1 MKFKACLLLLV
12 TLAINCLV
20 AAQGQRTASDGQNRQ
35 VVAFVNVNVIPMDRE
50 RIVEGQ
56 TVIVRDGRIAE
67 IGPAA
72 KTKVPDGA
80 LRVEARGKYLMP
92 GIAEMHGHMP
102 HPNQG
107 EQIAKSF
114 LTLFVANGVTTV
126 RTMYGFHDNSIPIR
140 DKVARG
146 EILGPRLYVAGPA
159 MSGQSVQSPE
169 QGEQLVRQYKKDG
182 YDLLKIHEGLSQATY
197 DRIVATAKEV
207 GIPFGGHIPNAVG
220 VESAIKA
227 RQNSIE
233 HLDGYVEALESDDS
247 PIKNADPQTRGQ
259 KLHEYLDEKKIPKLV
274 QATREA
280 GVWNVPT
287 MALWQTFMG
296 TETVESLKARPELK
310 YIPPQMV
317 AQWSQARA
325 NQIAN
330 NDAPQVGMKLLGLR
344 DKILKALAN
353 SGAMIMAGSDAPQLF
368 SVPGYSLHREM
379 QAMIKAGLTP
389 YQVLESATRNPAIYL
404 NRAAEFGTIE
414 VGKRADLILV
424 DENPLKDIAN
434 LGRRSGVM
442 LGGRWIAEGEIRK
455 MLDDIAATYT
465 AQK

>member
-1 MKFKACLLLLV
+1 MRVKACLLLLV
-12 TLAINCLV
+12 TLAINCF
-20 AAQGQRTASDGQNRQ
+20 AQGPKPASETQKNQ
-35 VVAFVNVNVIPMDRE
+35 AVAFVNVNVIPMDRE
-50 RIVEGQ
+50 RVIEDQ

-67 IGPAA
+67 IGPAS
-72 KTKVPDGA
+72 KTKVPEGAQRVDGK
-80 LRVEARGKYLMP
+80 GKYLMP

-107 EQIAKSF
+107 EQIARSF
-114 LTLFVANGVTTV
+114 LTLFVANGITTV

-146 EILGPRLYVAGPA
+146 EMLGPKLYVAGPA

-182 YDLLKIHEGLSQATY
+182 YDLLKIHEGLSPATY

-220 VESAIKA
+220 VENAIKA

-233 HLDGYVEALESDDS
+233 HLDGYVEALEADDS
-247 PIKNADPQTRGQ
+247 PIKTADPQTRAQ
-259 KLHEYLDEKKIPKLV
+259 KLHEYLDEKKIPRLV
-274 QATREA
+274 AATREA

-287 MALWQTFMG
+287 MSLWKTLMG
-296 TETVESLKARPELK
+296 TESLDSLKARPELK
-310 YIPPQMV
+310 YVPPQM
-317 AQWSQARA
+317 ANQWSQAVSNA
-325 NQIAN
+325 LAN
-330 NDAPQVGMKLLGLR
+330 NNPQVALKLVGMR
-344 DKILKALAN
+344 DKVLKALADG
-353 SGAMIMAGSDAPQLF
+353 GAKIMAGSDAPQLF

-379 QAMIKAGLTP
+379 EAMVKAGLTP

-404 NRAAEFGTIE
+404 NAAAEFGTVE

-424 DENPLKDIAN
+424 DDNPLKAVAN
-434 LGRRSGVM
+434 LSRRLGVM
-442 LGGRWIAEGEIRK
+442 LRGRWIAESEIRR